1 MSTTKVTIGEAK
13 EKIKRGVQ
21 AYLLK
26 GEDGSYLIPREN
38 RIPFYLYG
46 KPGIGK
52 TQMTRQIAEELGI
65 GFVSFSLT
73 HHTRNSLLGL
83 PVISELAESK
93 YTEYTMSEVVAEAVK
108 AVQRGQR
115 EGILLLD
122 EFNCASDTIMP
133 AMLGFLQTGTIGRHS
148 LPEEW
153 VIILCGN
160 PPEYNRSAREF
171 DTAVMDRLR
180 VMYVDADYEDFAGYA
195 SDAGLHPIVQEY
207 LAQNQRDVHHVKQIK
222 RETENG
228 KSTNELEIVT
238 PRGWENVSWL
248 IKSYEQMGWDI
259 DEETVRGYLKSEKV
273 AHDFYQFYW
282 LNMQSFTIEK
292 AEEILQGINLEA
304 NAAQMVD
311 KTFSFRWKVTDFLGQ
326 HLEQQAKDGVD
337 NEAVSA
343 GIGNAFRLLNMLPDG
358 GKLSERLLMRINAC
372 RELLNVLL
380 EVKCEEYLALCSRTY
395 GIEAGQKSA

>member
-1 MSTTKVTIGEAK
+1 MSKAAVMIGDAK
-13 EKIKRGVQ
+13 EKIKKGVQ
-21 AYLLK
+21 AYLMK
-26 GEDGSYLIPREN
+26 GEDGGYIIPRVN

-93 YTEYTMSEVVAEAVK
+93 YTEYTMSEVVAEVVK

-133 AMLGFLQTGTIGRHS
+133 AMLGFLQTGTIGMHS
-148 LPEEW
+148 LPEGW
-153 VIILCGN
+153 VFILCGN

-171 DTAVMDRLR
+171 DAAVMDRLR

-195 SDAGLHPIVQEY
+195 SDTGLHPIVQEY
-207 LAQNQRDVHHVKQIK
+207 LAQNHGDLYQVRRLK
-222 RETENG
+222 RETEDG
-228 KSTNELEIVT
+228 KSTDELEVVT

-259 DEETVRGYLKSEKV
+259 DEETVRGYLKSEEI
-273 AHDFYQFYW
+273 AYDFYQFYW
-282 LNMQSFTIEK
+282 LNAQSFTVEN
-292 AEEILQGINLEA
+292 AEEILQGINLDTY
-304 NAAQMVD
+304 AAQMAG
-311 KTFSFRWKVTDFLGQ
+311 KTLSFRWKVTEFLGQ
-326 HLEQQAKDGVD
+326 CLEQQAKDGVE
-337 NEAVSA
+337 NEVVSA
-343 GIGNAFRLLNMLPDG
+343 GIGHAFRLLNMLPEG
-358 GKLSERLLMRINAC
+358 GKLSEKLLMQINAC

-395 GIEAGQKSA
+395 GIETEQKSA

>member
-1 MSTTKVTIGEAK
+1 MSVTTVTIGDAK
-13 EKIKRGVQ
+13 EKIKKGVQ

-26 GEDGSYLIPREN
+26 GEDGLYIIPRVN

-83 PVISELAESK
+83 PVISELAGSK
-93 YTEYTMSEVVAEAVK
+93 YTEYTMSEVVAEVVK
-108 AVQRGQR
+108 AVERGQR

-133 AMLGFLQTGTIGRHS
+133 AMLGFLQTGTIGMHS
-148 LPEEW
+148 LPEGW
-153 VIILCGN
+153 VIVLCGN

-180 VMYVDADYEDFAGYA
+180 VMYVDVDYADFAGYA
-195 SDAGLHPIVQEY
+195 SDVGLHPLVQEY
-207 LAQNQRDVHHVKQIK
+207 LVQNQEDLYHVRRIK

-228 KSTNELEIVT
+228 KKINEQEIVT
-238 PRGWENVSWL
+238 PRGWENVSCL

-259 DEETVRGYLKSEKV
+259 DEETVRGYLKSERI
-273 AHDFYQFYW
+273 AYDFYQFYW
-282 LNMQSFTIEK
+282 LNTQSFTVEK
-292 AEEILQGINLEA
+292 AEDILKGRDLETYA
-304 NAAQMVD
+304 EQMEG
-311 KTFSFRWKVTDFLGQ
+311 KTFSFRWKMTDFLGRY
-326 HLEQQAKDGVD
+326 LEQQARDGVE
-337 NEAVSA
+337 NEMISA
-343 GIGNAFRLLNMLPDG
+343 EIGNAFRFLNMLPESS
-358 GKLSERLLMRINAC
+358 KLSEKLLMRINAC
-372 RELLNVLL
+372 RELLNALL

-395 GIEAGQKSA
+395 GIESGQRSA